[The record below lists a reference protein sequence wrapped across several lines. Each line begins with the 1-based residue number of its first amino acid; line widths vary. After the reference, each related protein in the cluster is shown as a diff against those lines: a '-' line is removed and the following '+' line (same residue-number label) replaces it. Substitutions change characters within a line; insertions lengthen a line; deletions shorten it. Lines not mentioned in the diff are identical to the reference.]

1 MEHLG
6 VIYTQGFLLYIQN
19 GGELFARFLNHHQS
33 TVVTVQTWDKSGKD
47 ISPESFVLGKT
58 RESLRMTC
66 HDLTHRKNRSGK
78 QEKSN
83 Y

>member
-1 MEHLG
+1 MEHFWRYL
-6 VIYTQGFLLYIQN
+6 QGFFLYIQN

-58 RESLRMTC
+58 PGVAPDDMP
-66 HDLTHRKNRSGK
+66 
-78 QEKSN
+78 
-83 Y
+83 